1 MKFTELSDTEIF
13 IRLSR
18 FALERG
24 VEMTVGQ
31 KSFYVSFLHYAEKAG
46 KYDVESGRYY
56 VQMSV
61 QDIKSIFE
69 ISSNNMIETAFKQL
83 CAAGVIERE
92 KNLQFKKYGNCVY
105 RKNMPSRTFLNLEYL
120 KEDND

>member
-31 KSFYVSFLHYAEKAG
+31 KSFYVSFLHYA
-46 KYDVESGRYY
+46 
-56 VQMSV
+56 
-61 QDIKSIFE
+61 
-69 ISSNNMIETAFKQL
+69 
-83 CAAGVIERE
+83 
-92 KNLQFKKYGNCVY
+92 
-105 RKNMPSRTFLNLEYL
+105 
-120 KEDND
+120 